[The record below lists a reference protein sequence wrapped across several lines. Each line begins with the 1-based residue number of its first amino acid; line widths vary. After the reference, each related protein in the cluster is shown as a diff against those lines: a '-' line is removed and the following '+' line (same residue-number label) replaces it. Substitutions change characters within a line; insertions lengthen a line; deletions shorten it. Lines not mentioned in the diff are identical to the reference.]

1 MNVST
6 RSYAGV
12 GEEMLFSGFVVDG
25 PAPKQVLIRAIGPGL
40 VSRGVNDA
48 NPDPNLVIYKN
59 GTAIADNDD
68 WAHSNQGLHNF
79 LAPIFKK
86 VGAFDLNAADWDSA
100 LLITLPPGV
109 YSAQVSGRNGE
120 TGVVLLEV
128 YEVPE

>member
-12 GEEMLFSGFVVDG
+12 GEEMLFSGFVVSG

-48 NPDPNLVIYKN
+48 NTDPNLVIFKN

-68 WAHSNQGLHNF
+68 WAYSNQGLHNF
-79 LAPIFKK
+79 LAPIFTK
-86 VGAFDLNAADWDSA
+86 VGAFQLETTEWDSA